1 MKHPKRINLAMKK
14 LITANGLNPKDY
26 WLLKN
31 TIDSLVLIHK
41 ETSKV
46 ITLKS
51 VKNSVFYDIQC
62 PRLNF

>member
-26 WLLKN
+26 WFLKN
-31 TIDSLVLIHK
+31 TTDSLVMIHK

-46 ITLKS
+46 VTLK
-51 VKNSVFYDIQC
+51 K
-62 PRLNF
+62 